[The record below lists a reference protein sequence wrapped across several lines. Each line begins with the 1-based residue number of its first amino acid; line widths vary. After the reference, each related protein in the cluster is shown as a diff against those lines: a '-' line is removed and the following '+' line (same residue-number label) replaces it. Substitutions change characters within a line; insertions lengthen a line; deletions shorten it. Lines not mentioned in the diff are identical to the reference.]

1 MTRFWWAAPVTLLL
15 AGVGLDADGQGK
27 PPAGGRGANAGQAAG
42 LDKPVTLDGCIL
54 SAEVAGVP
62 PGSPSRYVFA
72 AQPEG
77 RGEAGGGGPGVRY
90 FLDGDEKAIA
100 PHLNHV
106 VEVTGIVVPLTGAA
120 AQPPPPAPGAA
131 AGRGEGGRGR
141 GGRGPAAAPTRI
153 LRAQSVKMVAA
164 IC

>member
-1 MTRFWWAAPVTLLL
+1 
-15 AGVGLDADGQGK
+15 
-27 PPAGGRGANAGQAAG
+27 
-42 LDKPVTLDGCIL
+42 
-54 SAEVAGVP
+54 
-62 PGSPSRYVFA
+62 VFA

-77 RGEAGGGGPGVRY
+77 RGEAGGGGTGVRY

-106 VEVTGIVVPLTGAA
+106 VEVTGILVPLAA
-120 AQPPPPAPGAA
+120 AAEKQPATAAANPPAATGGATG
-131 AGRGEGGRGR
+131 GRGDGGRGR
-141 GGRGPAAAPTRI
+141 GGRGPAASPTQI